1 MRGRATRGAAI
12 ASHEDPM
19 PDRKRLL
26 LIGADAGA
34 PQLFSQWAES
44 GDLPTI
50 ARLWR
55 EGAWGPVRNPP
66 GLEAGATWPVFHSGL
81 LPGHQPQYDARRLF
95 DPRDYSTR
103 WFGPDETPPTFWRR
117 LSDQGLRC
125 VLLDPPYVHL
135 DRALNGRMVVDWGG
149 HVPADGRQ
157 FRLQTHPESLAD
169 EVLAAVGP
177 DPAHGRSCDRWAPE
191 STGDLRAFAAR
202 HYDRIARKGWLARH
216 LLAGDDWDFA
226 LIAFGDLHCLGH
238 HLWHVHDPAHP
249 QHSPRLARALGDP
262 LREGYRRFDRALGE
276 ILAEHPDTTVVLL
289 GSHGMGPHYSATG
302 LLDRILHAL
311 ERGRPAPRARSLR
324 GSLRALWHRVPAD
337 LRARLRPLRK
347 PFAGLL
353 HPPTFLPH
361 ASERRFFEVYANN
374 AAGGIRLN
382 LQGREARGR
391 VAPQEAG
398 ALLAWLRDELRRVV
412 NAETGEPLVD
422 EVVFTH
428 ERYPGPHAAGLPDL
442 LAVWNRRAPI
452 RVVSS
457 PAIGTLMQETV
468 EGRTGDHTADGVFLA
483 RGPGVRARGRIDGVQ
498 IADFAPTIAAWF
510 ERDIGPGD
518 GREIPGLLAGRVGTR
533 EAA

>member
-1 MRGRATRGAAI
+1 MAPE
-12 ASHEDPM
+12 SHRTTPTM

-26 LIGADAGA
+26 MIGADAGA
-34 PQLFSQWAES
+34 PQLLAQWVES
-44 GDLPTI
+44 GDLPAI

-117 LSDQGLRC
+117 LSDQGVRC

-135 DRALNGRMVVDWGG
+135 DRALNGKMVVDWGG

-157 FRLQTHPESLAD
+157 FRLQAHPESLAD
-169 EVLAAVGP
+169 EVLASVGP
-177 DPAHGRSCDRWAPE
+177 DPTHGRSCDRWAPE
-191 STGDLRAFAAR
+191 SVADYRAFAAR

-238 HLWHVHDPAHP
+238 HLWHVHDPSHP

-262 LREGYRRFDRALGE
+262 LREGYRRFDRAVGE

-337 LRARLRPLRK
+337 VRARLRPLRK

-353 HPPTFLPH
+353 HPPLFLPH
-361 ASERRFFEVYANN
+361 PSERRFFEVYANN
-374 AAGGIRLN
+374 AAGGVRLN
-382 LQGREARGR
+382 LQGREASGR
-391 VAPQEAG
+391 VAPAEAP
-398 ALLAWLRDELRRVV
+398 ALLAWLCDELRRVV
-412 NAETGEPLVD
+412 NVETGEPLVED
-422 EVVFTH
+422 VVFAQ
-428 ERYPGPHAAGLPDL
+428 ERYPGPHASVLPDL
-442 LAVWNRRAPI
+442 LAIWNRRAPI

-457 PAIGTLMQETV
+457 PTIGTLMQEAV
-468 EGRTGDHTADGVFLA
+468 EGRTGDHTADGVFMA

-518 GREIPGLLAGRVGTR
+518 GRQIPGLLADRLGTR